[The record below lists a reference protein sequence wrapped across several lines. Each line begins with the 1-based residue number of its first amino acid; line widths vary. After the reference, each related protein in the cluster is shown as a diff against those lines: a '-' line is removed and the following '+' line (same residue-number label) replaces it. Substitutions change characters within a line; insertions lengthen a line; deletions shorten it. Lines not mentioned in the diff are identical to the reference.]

1 MGTSTLF
8 PTLLAAGAMTLAFG
22 SVQRLSTEQ
31 PLSYRVYALDSAG
44 RVLDSADISESGEY
58 RFTRLGNGE
67 YKFMVTA
74 TGTDTITLAGI
85 EHKPGAVYR
94 LHQLPTPV
102 TAYKTDTSG
111 LAVSGRGITTDLPY
125 TRELR
130 TPVKL
135 SARGSRADGNGTYID
150 GMRVVSISSEERS
163 PSPAM
168 ESDRRPARPSYAKA
182 EDASHMSVSDPV
194 GGSGSSDIAPGQI
207 TAGYWRDLDNWEEW
221 LKNQKNEN
229 VHKWQSVWG
238 FYPDRSRF
246 GVEIHDKNGQPLI
259 GAVVKLISAPG
270 GLQWQAV
277 TDNEGRAD
285 LFHLLNADMRP
296 EVLHSFELRVISG
309 KDSAVFGKISPGG
322 SGREIYRVP
331 FGAEVTPV
339 ADIAFVVDATGSMGD
354 EIRYLQSEL
363 TDVISRVRR
372 SQSCVS
378 IRTGSVFYRDH
389 GDAYVTRISQFSDDP
404 LNTVS
409 FIHEQAAG
417 GGGDF
422 PEAVDAAMEASV
434 ESLNWSSTAL
444 AKVMFL
450 VLDAPP
456 HQDGTSR
463 EKMQKYTRMAAAKG
477 IAIIPVVASGIDQ
490 STEFLMKYLSIATG
504 GAYVY
509 ITDHSGIGGS
519 HLKPT
524 GVKENKNYLNE
535 LLVNIISERLKW
547 KGCRNDSA
555 AQNQGKT
562 ELLTQ
567 GQWQVQVYPNPSVGE
582 LFVKSNETPDRIE
595 IWTMAGV
602 KVLTRE
608 QNTLKNRIDLG
619 QMTPG
624 MYIIRIIRKEQMLSC
639 RILVMR

>member
-8 PTLLAAGAMTLAFG
+8 PTLIAAGAMTLAFG
-22 SVQRLSTEQ
+22 SAQRLSTEQ
-31 PLSYRVYALDSAG
+31 LPSFRAYALDSAG

-58 RFTRLGNGE
+58 RFGRLSNGE
-67 YKFMVTA
+67 YSFIVTA
-74 TGTDTITLAGI
+74 PGTDTLTLAAV
-85 EHKPGAVYR
+85 EHKTGAIYR
-94 LHQLPTPV
+94 LHQLPAPV
-102 TAYKTDTSG
+102 TAYTTDSTG
-111 LAVSGRGITTDLPY
+111 LSISGRGITTDLPY
-125 TRELR
+125 TRKIG
-130 TPVKL
+130 TPAKL

-150 GMRVVSISSEERS
+150 GMHLVHGAKRGLPTPATETERH
-163 PSPAM
+163 
-168 ESDRRPARPSYAKA
+168 PARPSYAAA
-182 EDASHMSVSDPV
+182 EDVSHMSASDPV
-194 GGSGSSDIAPGQI
+194 GGGGSSDIAPGQI

-221 LKNQKNEN
+221 LKTQKNEN
-229 VHKWQSVWG
+229 VCKWQAVWG

-259 GAVVKLISAPG
+259 GATVKLISSPG
-270 GLQWQAV
+270 GVQWQAA

-285 LFHLLNADMRP
+285 LFHLLNADMKP
-296 EVLHSFELRVISG
+296 EVIHTFALRVISG
-309 KDSAVFGKISPGG
+309 KDSAEFGKISPGG

-331 FGAEVTPV
+331 FGADVTPV

-372 SQSCVS
+372 SQSCVN
-378 IRTGSVFYRDH
+378 IRTGSIFYRDR
-389 GDAYVTRISQFSDDP
+389 GDAYVTRISDFSDDP

-434 ESLNWSSTAL
+434 ESLNWSPKAL
-444 AKVMFL
+444 AKIMFL

-456 HQDGTSR
+456 HQDGASR

-477 IAIIPVVASGIDQ
+477 IVIIPVVASGIDQ
-490 STEFLMKYLSIATG
+490 STEFLMKYLSISTG

-535 LLVNIISERLKW
+535 LMVNIISERLKW
-547 KGCRNDSA
+547 KGCGKDSA

-567 GQWQVQVYPNPSVGE
+567 GQWQVQIYPNPSVGE
-582 LFVKSNETPDRIE
+582 IFVKSNETPDRIE
-595 IWTMAGV
+595 IWTMSGV

-608 QNTLKNRIDLG
+608 QNSLKNRIDLG
-619 QMTPG
+619 QVTPG
-624 MYIIRIIRKEQMLSC
+624 MYIIRIIRNEQMLSC